1 MKGVAGM
8 EIIDKYNEHAFT
20 SLDKLSLRSSL
31 STTFKHARFAITYLE
46 KEWVVLI
53 KAMGV
58 GGKSTYCVGYV

>member
-8 EIIDKYNEHAFT
+8 EIVDKYNEHAFT
-20 SLDKLSLRSSL
+20 S
-31 STTFKHARFAITYLE
+31 FKHARFAITYWE

-58 GGKSTYCVGYV
+58 GGKSTYCVGCV

>member
-1 MKGVAGM
+1 M

-20 SLDKLSLRSSL
+20 S
-31 STTFKHARFAITYLE
+31 FKPARFAITYLE

-58 GGKSTYCVGYV
+58 GGMGIEGVGKV

>member
-8 EIIDKYNEHAFT
+8 EIVDKYN
-20 SLDKLSLRSSL
+20 
-31 STTFKHARFAITYLE
+31 ITYWK

-58 GGKSTYCVGYV
+58 GGKIMEDVG

>member
-8 EIIDKYNEHAFT
+8 EIVDKY
-20 SLDKLSLRSSL
+20 K
-31 STTFKHARFAITYLE
+31 ITYWE

-58 GGKSTYCVGYV
+58 GGKSTYCVGCV